1 MYDEILDRANKF
13 FENHTFEVY
22 YLFDSQGEPIA
33 PTNVKIKLTG
43 VKDLISMGDFKP
55 FITYTAYILPS
66 NEQSDKFNSV
76 LSTHFGSE
84 TVINTF
90 DRGAYSNF
98 EWVMTK
104 KLSELLK
111 YFSLPE
117 AVLTKVVNQVEPM
130 KINENLIVES
140 KVDGAVRK
148 IVKDILDLI
157 KFQRNGEFILPED
170 VRIEDNTY
178 KFSNLPEFTI
188 ELEVIESDV
197 VDRFD
202 VECGYYKE
210 EEVITVDIVINPDV
224 RYTVLYDVVGE
235 LNEQIRH
242 ELEHMIQNARGEEL
256 PKKEPKSPSKY
267 YSQPHEIGAQVAG
280 FKRKAKITKQPYEK
294 VVRQWFEEN
303 KHKHRLNPKQS
314 EKIIQK
320 LLDATNGIRKIN

>member
-1 MYDEILDRANKF
+1 MDNAVFDRANKF
-13 FENHTFEVY
+13 FENHTFGVY
-22 YLFDSQGEPIA
+22 TLFDSEGEPIA
-33 PTNVKIKLTG
+33 PTNVKVKLTG
-43 VKDLISMGDFKP
+43 VKDYISMGDYKP

-66 NEQSDKFNSV
+66 NEKSDKFNSV
-76 LSTHFGSE
+76 LSAHFGRE
-84 TVINTF
+84 TEIKTF
-90 DRGAYSNF
+90 DNNAYGNF

-111 YFSLPE
+111 YFSLPD
-117 AVLTKVVNQVEPM
+117 AILTKVVNEVEPM
-130 KINENLIVES
+130 KLNESLITES

-148 IVKDILDLI
+148 VVKDILELI
-157 KFQRNGEFILPED
+157 KFQRNGEFVLPED
-170 VRIEDNTY
+170 IRIQDETY

-202 VECGYYKE
+202 VECSYYKE
-210 EEVITVDIVINPDV
+210 EDVISVDIVINPDV
-224 RYTVLYDVVGE
+224 RYTVLYDIIGE

-242 ELEHMIQNARGEEL
+242 EMEHMIQNVRGEEL
-256 PKKEPKSPSKY
+256 PDKEPKSPLKY
-267 YSQPHEIGAQVAG
+267 YSQPHEIGAQIAG

-294 VVRQWFEEN
+294 IVRNWFEEN

-320 LLDATNGIRKIN
+320 LLNASNGIR

>member
-1 MYDEILDRANKF
+1 MYDDVLDRANKF

-22 YLFDSQGEPIA
+22 HLFDAEGEPIA

-43 VKDLISMGDFKP
+43 VKDFISMGDSKP
-55 FITYTAYILPS
+55 FILYTAYILPT
-66 NEQSDKFNSV
+66 NEKSDKFNSI
-76 LSTHFGSE
+76 LSAHFGRE
-84 TVINTF
+84 AEIKTF
-90 DRGAYSNF
+90 DHGAYGNF
-98 EWVMTK
+98 AWVMTK

-117 AVLTKVVNQVEPM
+117 AMLTKVVNEVEPM
-130 KINENLIVES
+130 KMNESLIVES

-148 IVKDILDLI
+148 IVKDILELI
-157 KFQRNGEFILPED
+157 KFQRNGEFVLPED
-170 VRIEDNTY
+170 ARIEDDTY

-202 VECGYYKE
+202 VECSYYKE
-210 EEVITVDIVINPDV
+210 EDVITVDIVINPDV
-224 RYTVLYDVVGE
+224 RYSILYDIVGE
-235 LNEQIRH
+235 LNEQLRH
-242 ELEHMIQNARGEEL
+242 EMEHMIQNVRGEKL
-256 PKKEPKSPSKY
+256 PDKEPKSPSKY
-267 YSQPHEIGAQVAG
+267 YSQPHEIGAQIAG

-294 VVRQWFEEN
+294 VVRNWFEEN

-320 LLDATNGIRKIN
+320 ILDATNGIR

>member
-1 MYDEILDRANKF
+1 
-13 FENHTFEVY
+13 VY
-22 YLFDSQGEPIA
+22 TLFDSEGEPIA
-33 PTNVKIKLTG
+33 PTNVKVKLTG
-43 VKDLISMGDFKP
+43 VKDYISMGDYKP

-66 NEQSDKFNSV
+66 NEKSDKFNSV
-76 LSTHFGSE
+76 LSAHFGPE
-84 TVINTF
+84 TEIKTF
-90 DRGAYSNF
+90 DNNAYGNF

-111 YFSLPE
+111 YFSLPD
-117 AVLTKVVNQVEPM
+117 AILTKVVNEVEPM
-130 KINENLIVES
+130 KLNESLITES

-148 IVKDILDLI
+148 VVKDILELI
-157 KFQRNGEFILPED
+157 KFQRNGEFVLPED
-170 VRIEDNTY
+170 IRIQDETY

-202 VECGYYKE
+202 VECSYYKE
-210 EEVITVDIVINPDV
+210 EDVISVDIVINPDV
-224 RYTVLYDVVGE
+224 RYTVLYDIIGE

-242 ELEHMIQNARGEEL
+242 EMEHMIQNVRGEEL
-256 PKKEPKSPSKY
+256 PDKEPKSPLKY
-267 YSQPHEIGAQVAG
+267 YSQPHEIGAQIAG

-294 VVRQWFEEN
+294 IVRNWFEEN

-320 LLDATNGIRKIN
+320 LLNASNGIR

>member
-1 MYDEILDRANKF
+1 MDNAVFDRANKF

-22 YLFDSQGEPIA
+22 TLFDSEGEPIA
-33 PTNVKIKLTG
+33 PTNVKVKLTG
-43 VKDLISMGDFKP
+43 VKDYISMGDYKP

-66 NEQSDKFNSV
+66 NEKSDKFNSV
-76 LSTHFGSE
+76 LSAHFGRE
-84 TVINTF
+84 TEIKTF
-90 DRGAYSNF
+90 DNNAYGNF

-111 YFSLPE
+111 YFSLPD
-117 AVLTKVVNQVEPM
+117 AILTKVVNEVEPM
-130 KINENLIVES
+130 KLNESLITES

-148 IVKDILDLI
+148 VVKDILELI
-157 KFQRNGEFILPED
+157 KFQRNGEFVLPED
-170 VRIEDNTY
+170 IRIQDETY

-202 VECGYYKE
+202 VECSYYKE
-210 EEVITVDIVINPDV
+210 EDVIAVDIVINPDV
-224 RYTVLYDVVGE
+224 RYTVLYDIVGE

-242 ELEHMIQNARGEEL
+242 EMEHMIQNVRGEEL
-256 PKKEPKSPSKY
+256 PDKEPKSPLKY
-267 YSQPHEIGAQVAG
+267 YSQPHEIGAQIAG

-294 VVRQWFEEN
+294 IVRNWFEEN

-320 LLDATNGIRKIN
+320 LLNASNGIR

>member
-1 MYDEILDRANKF
+1 MYDDVLDRANKF

-22 YLFDSQGEPIA
+22 HLFDAEGEPIA

-43 VKDLISMGDFKP
+43 VKDFISMGDSKP
-55 FITYTAYILPS
+55 FILYTAYILPT
-66 NEQSDKFNSV
+66 NEKSDKFNSI
-76 LSTHFGSE
+76 LSAHFGRE
-84 TVINTF
+84 AEIKTF
-90 DRGAYSNF
+90 DHGAYGNF
-98 EWVMTK
+98 AWVMTK

-117 AVLTKVVNQVEPM
+117 AMLTKVVNEVEPM
-130 KINENLIVES
+130 KMNESLIVES

-148 IVKDILDLI
+148 IVKDILELI
-157 KFQRNGEFILPED
+157 KFQRNGEFVLPED

-202 VECGYYKE
+202 VECAYYKE
-210 EEVITVDIVINPDV
+210 EDVITVDIVINPDV
-224 RYTVLYDVVGE
+224 RYTVLYDIVGE
-235 LNEQIRH
+235 LNEQLRH
-242 ELEHMIQNARGEEL
+242 EMEHMIQNVRGEEL
-256 PKKEPKSPSKY
+256 PDKEPKSPSKY
-267 YSQPHEIGAQVAG
+267 YSQPHEIGAQIAG

-294 VVRQWFEEN
+294 VVRNWFEEN

-320 LLDATNGIRKIN
+320 LLNSSNGIR

>member
-1 MYDEILDRANKF
+1 MYDDVLDRANKF

-22 YLFDSQGEPIA
+22 YLFDSKGDPIA

-104 KLSELLK
+104 KLSELLR

-117 AVLTKVVNQVEPM
+117 AVLTKVVNEVEPM
-130 KINENLIVES
+130 KINESLIVES

-148 IVKDILDLI
+148 IVKDILELI
-157 KFQRNGEFILPED
+157 KFQRNGEYILPED

-224 RYTVLYDVVGE
+224 RYTVLYDIVGE

-256 PKKEPKSPSKY
+256 PEKEPKSPSKY